1 MSVLGNG
8 VDIINNRRIGK
19 AIKNKKFIQKIFTTS
34 EIKQSENK
42 YNKIN
47 HFAKRFAAKEAFFK
61 ALGTGLSNGL
71 SFKDIS
77 IKNDKYGKPKI
88 YISNKL
94 KNFLVKK
101 FKTKKIDI
109 FLSLSDEKENSIAFV
124 ILNKK

>member
-1 MSVLGNG
+1 MTVLGNG

-42 YNKIN
+42 YNKTN

-61 ALGTGLSNGL
+61 DLGTGLSNGL